1 MIERTVEAS
10 LRRFLLV
17 VAGCVFA
24 GTVVELLFVGHAESI
39 IQLVPFVLCAVGA
52 LVVVV
57 AFYAPRRRSLRALR
71 GVMVLMVLGSGFGI
85 YEHLTHNFAF
95 ELEIR
100 PNATVGDVFWE
111 ALAGASPL
119 IAPGIL
125 ALAAVLA
132 IAATY
137 RHPLL
142 EKAREKS

>member
-1 MIERTVEAS
+1 MSERTVEAS

-24 GTVVELLFVGHAESI
+24 GTVVELLFVGHAESL
-39 IQLVPFVLCAVGA
+39 IQLVPFMLCAVGA
-52 LVVVV
+52 VAVVV
-57 AFYAPRRRSLRALR
+57 AFYAPRRRSLLALR
-71 GVMVLMVLGSGFGI
+71 GVMGLMVLGSVFGV

-100 PNATVGDVFWE
+100 PNATVSDVFWK

-142 EKAREKS
+142 EKEKG

>member
-1 MIERTVEAS
+1 M
-10 LRRFLLV
+10 
-17 VAGCVFA
+17 VAGCVFV
-24 GTVVELLFVGHAESI
+24 GTVVELLFVGHAESF
-39 IQLVPFVLCAVGA
+39 IQLVPFMLCAVGA
-52 LVVVV
+52 VTVIA
-57 AFYAPRRRSLRALR
+57 AFYVPRRQTLIALR
-71 GVMVLMVLGSGFGI
+71 GVMVLMVLGSAFGI

-100 PNATVGDVFWE
+100 PNATVGDVFWK

-132 IAATY
+132 LAATY

-142 EKAREKS
+142 EKPETHP